1 MGKTRKLTITLPGEL
16 VSVAD
21 RLAKER
27 KMSRSKLISICLQDL
42 AEKQKAKEM
51 AEGYINLAR
60 EQKKFADL
68 ASGIVSETLPEWE

>member
-1 MGKTRKLTITLPGEL
+1 MGRTKKLTITLPGEL

-27 KMSRSKLISICLQDL
+27 KMSRSKVISICLQDL

-51 AEGYINLAR
+51 AEGYISLAK
-60 EQKKFADL
+60 EQKEFADL
-68 ASGIVSETLPEWE
+68 ASGIASETLPEWE